1 VISSSVTFSTGV
13 ALKVITYSEDVSY
26 KFRSQTFAGP
36 SYPPVS
42 GMPLGTY
49 VLADTPWND
58 SSLMVWVNNEMQVL
72 LYDYTYEISA
82 GIPGW
87 DITEWDAYGWN
98 TEFAGEGVLKF
109 GSNIAH
115 SSSDSVYVQY
125 MSGAVNKV
133 PTAFRTVNTGNA
145 TVESIALNNAR
156 ATVLLSDV
164 NVISD
169 TIEVEDYTVLSTP
182 TDYRPG
188 VIWIGDERIAFWT
201 VTPAP
206 TLLLPNRGILSTLQ
220 RGTLNTPS
228 GNVTT
233 LFNTIFYNG
242 DGSTVYFATESGTEP
257 AGGPEVVFKDNRM
270 QLDYAIYPQIGDYT
284 IVINPDGESPGRY
297 VQFIYPPE
305 TGFKNIKL
313 CAPTLESKITSSIS
327 HTAGTIVQDGGF
339 SVTIQGGYAWQPA
352 PNGLQYNNTS
362 LAYFLLEN
370 SGTRN

>member
-1 VISSSVTFSTGV
+1 
-13 ALKVITYSEDVSY
+13 
-26 KFRSQTFAGP
+26 
-36 SYPPVS
+36 
-42 GMPLGTY
+42 MPAGTY

-58 SSLMVWVNNEMQVL
+58 SALMVWVNNEMQSL
-72 LYDYTYEISA
+72 LYDYTYEIST
-82 GIPGW
+82 GVPGW
-87 DITEWDAYGWN
+87 DTTEWDAYGWN
-98 TEFAGEGVLKF
+98 AEFAGEGVIVF
-109 GSNIAH
+109 GGNIAH

-133 PTAFRTVNTGNA
+133 PTAFRTVSIGNA
-145 TVESIALNNAR
+145 AVESIAISNAS
-156 ATVLLSDV
+156 ATRLLSDV

-169 TIEVEDYTVLSTP
+169 TIEVEDYTLLSMP

-242 DGSTVYFATESGTEP
+242 DGSTIYFATESGTEP
-257 AGGPEVVFKDNRM
+257 LGGPEVVFKGDEM
-270 QLDYAIYPQIGDYT
+270 QLDYTIYPTMGDYT
-284 IVINPDGESPGRY
+284 IVVNPDGQPAGRY
-297 VQFIYPPE
+297 VRFNSPPPV
-305 TGFKNIKL
+305 GYKNIKL
-313 CAPTLESKITSSIS
+313 CAPTLETRVTSFIS

-339 SVTIQGGYAWQPA
+339 SVQIQGGYAWQPA

-362 LAYFLLEN
+362 LANFLLEN